1 MSIEIKTKVVQ
12 EEEVAKKNNMNIL
25 FVEKG
30 GHSLVNVLGEAD
42 PFREEKCGREC
53 FPCQGGKRKSRCDVR
68 GAAYEIRCME
78 EGCLE
83 KNLRYFGEC
92 ARSAYTRGKD
102 HWRGYQ
108 AGNKENPLW
117 KHAKAEHGD
126 VKFEMEVVGCYGRDN
141 MRRRTNE
148 AVRIEES
155 EGVNLNSKA
164 EFNQPMLPR
173 ARIQRNVNRE

>member
-1 MSIEIKTKVVQ
+1 MFRTRKEAREEKKEDGGDKKKNWYKKKNKKGIKEEKVVTVIMVPYTPGS
-12 EEEVAKKNNMNIL
+12 ELSKRLKEVAKKNNMNIL

-42 PFREEKCGREC
+42 PFRDEKCGREC

-117 KHAKAEHGD
+117 KHVKAEHGHI
-126 VKFEMEVVGCYGRDN
+126 
-141 MRRRTNE
+141 
-148 AVRIEES
+148 AS
-155 EGVNLNSKA
+155 
-164 EFNQPMLPR
+164 R
-173 ARIQRNVNRE
+173 AS